1 MIQLPLPNV
10 ARNRDGLGEISD
22 RHPDLNVPVDFHTA
36 QHSRLVLTEKSGVD
50 VALDLIRERPARSIT
65 YIALGPLTN
74 LAHMLRQ
81 DGDLVRSRVGRVVCM
96 GGALDVPGNTTPVAE
111 CESS

>member
-1 MIQLPLPNV
+1 MIQLSSPNV
-10 ARNRDGLGEISD
+10 TRNRDGLGEITE
-22 RHPDLNVPVDFHTA
+22 RHPDLNVPVDFHTT
-36 QHSRLVLTEKSGVD
+36 QHSQLVLTEKSGVD
-50 VALDLIRERPARSIT
+50 VALDLIRERPPRSIT

-74 LAHMLRQ
+74 LAHMVRQ
-81 DGDLVRSRVGRVVCM
+81 DGNLVRSRVGRIMCM